1 MARTKTVEELQAEQE
16 RIEKE
21 LKIKTQ
27 KLKALQQQEKEQL
40 RKERTHRL
48 CTHGAMLEQY
58 LPPEEYS
65 DKQIDEFFRTLFQL
79 PEVVNILQWIKEQT
93 DEQPETGEVPFC
105 ERAQLYTPLTD
116 VSLRSPRAPGRRSRL
131 QALHV
136 PSVTGDLAVPLRRQS
151 LLPLGRTCFMR
162 LS

>member
-16 RIEKE
+16 RIENE

-27 KLKALQQQEKEQL
+27 KLKALKQQQQKQL

-65 DKQIDEFFRTLFQL
+65 DKQIDEFFRTMFQI
-79 PEVVNILQWIKEQT
+79 PEVVSILQWIKEQP
-93 DEQPETGEVPFC
+93 DEKPETG
-105 ERAQLYTPLTD
+105 
-116 VSLRSPRAPGRRSRL
+116 
-131 QALHV
+131 
-136 PSVTGDLAVPLRRQS
+136 
-151 LLPLGRTCFMR
+151 
-162 LS
+162 

>member
-1 MARTKTVEELQAEQE
+1 MCAISFKRLIAFLVVMIQEGGDCMARTKTGEELQAEQE
-16 RIEKE
+16 RNEKE

-65 DKQIDEFFRTLFQL
+65 DKQMDQGT
-79 PEVVNILQWIKEQT
+79 N
-93 DEQPETGEVPFC
+93 
-105 ERAQLYTPLTD
+105 
-116 VSLRSPRAPGRRSRL
+116 
-131 QALHV
+131 
-136 PSVTGDLAVPLRRQS
+136 
-151 LLPLGRTCFMR
+151 
-162 LS
+162 

>member
-16 RIEKE
+16 RIENE

-65 DKQIDEFFRTLFQL
+65 DKQIDEFFRTMFQI
-79 PEVVNILQWIKEQT
+79 PEVMQILQRVKEGT
-93 DEQPETGEVPFC
+93 DGSAETE
-105 ERAQLYTPLTD
+105 
-116 VSLRSPRAPGRRSRL
+116 
-131 QALHV
+131 
-136 PSVTGDLAVPLRRQS
+136 
-151 LLPLGRTCFMR
+151 
-162 LS
+162 

>member
-58 LPPEEYS
+58 LPSEEYS

-93 DEQPETGEVPFC
+93 DEQPET
-105 ERAQLYTPLTD
+105 R
-116 VSLRSPRAPGRRSRL
+116 
-131 QALHV
+131 
-136 PSVTGDLAVPLRRQS
+136 
-151 LLPLGRTCFMR
+151 
-162 LS
+162 